1 MLENPMDDIV
11 RDCVYC
17 QGGYHERSAHMLTRE
32 QLDKFI
38 ADAKAG
44 IFPDKHANG
53 NRNY

>member
-1 MLENPMDDIV
+1 MLINPMDDIV

-17 QGGYHERSAHMLTRE
+17 QAGYHERSAHMLTLE

-44 IFPDKHANG
+44 IFPDKHPNG
-53 NRNY
+53 DRNY